1 MLKVVRLSHAPGTW
15 GMDKTH
21 DWPALALYTSLSLC
35 VFLVDVLLPL
45 GNSAAVPYVAVVLL
59 TIVRAGPTSH
69 ALKVATTTTAL
80 TIAGYVFSETSADAA
95 TEVYHRITAGLAIWM
110 VAFAGTVQKRQEAL
124 SQRAKEFSDSI
135 VDAVRRPLLVV
146 DRDLRVRR
154 VNQSFCASFE
164 ATPDEVV
171 GLPFAEIQG
180 HQWNHAGLLSMLRD
194 SFSQSSLEIAY
205 ELDKDFP
212 RLGERVLLINA
223 RPILEMNGD
232 RGNSVVV
239 SIEDITHKKQGKR
252 ALLAAER
259 KYRDLYDNAPD
270 MYGSVDP
277 KTKQIVE
284 CNATLCTTLG
294 FNRSE
299 LLGRPV
305 SSIYHRDCHDR
316 VHSAFETFVETG
328 QVHNAELELR
338 TKSGARIPVL
348 LNLTAVRNA
357 SGEITRCHSTWRDVT
372 DRKRAEEASRML
384 AAIVSSSADA
394 ICAIDLSG
402 VIVSWNAAAETMYGY
417 SEREILGCATEVLV
431 PDALEKEWYGIM
443 DRAASGERVQQFET
457 LRLTKDGREFDVS
470 LTVSPLRQRDGE
482 IVGAAM
488 LSRDISEKKEA
499 ERQLQQYNATLQEQT
514 EQLEV
519 ANKDLESFSYS
530 VSHDLRAP
538 LRAIGGYSELLLNDY
553 GSQIDDRGFKAVTVI
568 ARNAA
573 KMEQLIESLLRFSR
587 LGRQPISRRHVNM
600 ESLACEAFEQA
611 SSLEPGRSF
620 EFTVDRLPPIDG
632 DEALL
637 GQVWAN
643 LVGNAVKYTRPRPKA
658 RIVIDGRVHNGEAV
672 YSIRDNGV
680 GFDDEYAERLFAV
693 FQRLH
698 SATEFEGTGV
708 GLALT
713 ERIIGRHG
721 GRIWAEATQ
730 GKGARFYFALPRAV
744 PPADTEKVAR

>member
-1 MLKVVRLSHAPGTW
+1 MKREEGPKEANNWS
-15 GMDKTH
+15 
-21 DWPALALYTSLSLC
+21 ALALYFGLSLS

-45 GNSAAVPYVAVVLL
+45 GNSAAVPYVAIVLL
-59 TIVRAGPTSH
+59 TIVRRGPTNH
-69 ALKVATTTTAL
+69 ALRIAALTTAL
-80 TIAGYVFSETSADAA
+80 TIAGYVLSETHADAA

-124 SQRAKEFSDSI
+124 SLGAKEFSDSI

-146 DRDLRVRR
+146 DRDLTVSR
-154 VNQSFCASFE
+154 VNHSFCVSFGT
-164 ATPDEVV
+164 TPDEVV
-171 GLPFAEIQG
+171 DHSFDEIQG
-180 HQWNHAGLLSMLRD
+180 RQWNHEGLLSVLRD
-194 SFSQSSLEIAY
+194 SFSRTSLEVTY

-212 RLGERVLLINA
+212 GLGERVLLVNA
-223 RPILEMNGD
+223 RPIREMNGGD
-232 RGNSVVV
+232 GSRVII
-239 SIEDITHKKQGKR
+239 SIEDVTHKRQEKR

-277 KTKQIVE
+277 RTRKIVE

-294 FNRSE
+294 FTKSE
-299 LLGRPV
+299 LLEQPV
-305 SSIYHRDCHDR
+305 LNIYHRDCHDR
-316 VHSAFETFVETG
+316 VYAAFDRFIETG

-338 TKSGARIPVL
+338 TTSGARVPVL
-348 LNLTAVRNA
+348 LNVSAVRNA
-357 SGEITRCHSTWRDVT
+357 SGEIIRCRCTWRDVT

-384 AAIVSSSADA
+384 AAIASSSADA
-394 ICAIDLSG
+394 ICGIDLSG
-402 VIVSWNAAAETMYGY
+402 AIVSWNAAAETTYGY
-417 SEREILGCATEVLV
+417 TESEVLGHPTELLV
-431 PDALEKEWYGIM
+431 PDSLEKEWYGIM
-443 DRAASGERVQQFET
+443 DRVASGERIHQFET
-457 LRLTKDGREFDVS
+457 SRLTKGGREFDVS
-470 LTVSPLRQRDGE
+470 LTVSPLRQHDGE

-488 LSRDISEKKEA
+488 ISRDISEKKEA
-499 ERQLQQYNATLQEQT
+499 ERQLRRTNSELRERTD
-514 EQLEV
+514 QLEV

-538 LRAIGGYSELLLNDY
+538 LRAIGGYSDLLLTDY
-553 GSQIDDRGFKAVTVI
+553 ASQVDDRGFKALSVI
-568 ARNAA
+568 SRNAG

-600 ESLACEAFEQA
+600 EFLACEAFEQA
-611 SSLEPGRSF
+611 SALEPGRAF
-620 EFTVDRLPPIDG
+620 EFTVDHLPPIDG

-643 LVGNAVKYTRPRPKA
+643 LIGNAVKYTRPRPKA
-658 RIVIDGRVHNGEAV
+658 RIVIDGRIHNGEAV
-672 YSIRDNGV
+672 YSIQDNGV

-730 GKGARFYFALPRAV
+730 GQGARFYFALPRAV
-744 PPADTEKVAR
+744 PHADAERVAT